1 MRLALRQ
8 AGFIKQYVVV
18 ACSTLALVGCGNIGD
33 FDMDLRGASGGLDTS
48 DAVRNSSQAAPLP
61 DERGI
66 ISYPG
71 YQVVLAQR
79 GDTVTKVAERIGVSS
94 TELASYNAL
103 PESVILRQGEVIA
116 LPRRVPEPGPST
128 VNGNFDVASIAGT
141 AIDRADGGAPG
152 LPSGSEPTRHRVAPG
167 ETAFSIARSY
177 DVPVASLAEWNGLGP
192 DLAMR
197 VGQYL
202 LIPVSTPLQSG
213 NVRVAS
219 LDEPVV
225 APAPGTGTPT
235 PTPPSAAAPLPT
247 EDVKPVART
256 ASVAPPAP
264 VKPAEPQT
272 AASDTSKLRM
282 PVQGR
287 IIRTYEKGSNE
298 GIGISASAG
307 ATVAAAADG
316 TVAAITRDTD
326 QVPILVVR
334 HADNLLTV
342 YAGVDEI
349 GVEKG
354 DTVTR
359 GQNLAVVRSAT
370 PPFLHFE
377 VREGF
382 DSVDPMPYLN

>member
-1 MRLALRQ
+1 MRLAIGRPR
-8 AGFIKQYVVV
+8 FIKQYAIV

-48 DAVRNSSQAAPLP
+48 EAVRNGPQSAPLP

-94 TELASYNAL
+94 TELASFNAL

-116 LPRRVPEPGPST
+116 LPRRVPEPSPG
-128 VNGNFDVASIAGT
+128 ASAGT
-141 AIDRADGGAPG
+141 FDMAAISGSIDRADGGSPG
-152 LPSGSEPTRHRVAPG
+152 LPNGSEPSRHRVAPG
-167 ETAFSIARSY
+167 ETAFSIARTY

-192 DLAMR
+192 DLALR

-202 LIPVSTPLQSG
+202 LIPTPLQSG
-213 NVRVAS
+213 SVQVAS
-219 LDEPVV
+219 LDDPIEVQ
-225 APAPGTGTPT
+225 PAPGAGTPT
-235 PTPPSAAAPLPT
+235 PAPPSAAAPLPT
-247 EDVKPVART
+247 EDVKPAPRVAS
-256 ASVAPPAP
+256 AAPPEP
-264 VKPAEPQT
+264 VTPAAPQT

-287 IIRTYEKGSNE
+287 IIRTYEKGANE

-307 ATVAAAADG
+307 AAVAAAADG

-354 DTVTR
+354 DTVKR
-359 GQNLAVVRSAT
+359 GQKLAVVRSAT

-382 DSVDPMPYLN
+382 DSVDPEPYLN

>member
-1 MRLALRQ
+1 MRRSDFSLR
-8 AGFIKQYVVV
+8 YTVV
-18 ACSTLALVGCGNIGD
+18 ACSVLALAACDGVGD
-33 FDMDLRGASGGLDTS
+33 FDLDLRGTAGQIDTS
-48 DAVRNSSQAAPLP
+48 DAVRNATRAAPLP
-61 DERGI
+61 DNRGI

-103 PESVILRQGEVIA
+103 PASVVLRQGEVIA
-116 LPRRVPEPGPST
+116 LPRRVPEPVPGAT
-128 VNGNFDVASIAGT
+128 AGNFDVASIAGS
-141 AIDRADGGAPG
+141 AIDRADGGSPG
-152 LPSGSEPTRHRVAPG
+152 LPIGGEPNRHRVAPG
-167 ETAFSIARSY
+167 ETAFSIARTY
-177 DVPVASLAEWNGLGP
+177 DVPVASIAEWNGLGP
-192 DLAMR
+192 DLSLR

-202 LIPVSTPLQSG
+202 LIPTPAPNAAVQ
-213 NVRVAS
+213 VAS
-219 LDEPVV
+219 LDDPVV
-225 APAPGTGTPT
+225 APGAGTRTPE
-235 PTPPSAAAPLPT
+235 PPSAAAALPT
-247 EDVKPVART
+247 QDVKPVARAT
-256 ASVAPPAP
+256 AAAVPKPVTPA
-264 VKPAEPQT
+264 APQT

-287 IIRTYEKGSNE
+287 IIRPYQKGKNE
-298 GIGISASAG
+298 GIGISSSAG
-307 ATVAAAADG
+307 QSVAAAADG

-334 HADNLLTV
+334 HANNLLTV

-349 GVEKG
+349 SVKKG
-354 DTVTR
+354 DTVKR
-359 GQNLAVVRSAT
+359 GQNLAVVRAAT

>member
-1 MRLALRQ
+1 MRLAIGQPR
-8 AGFIKQYVVV
+8 FIKQYVIV

-33 FDMDLRGASGGLDTS
+33 FDLDLRGASGQLDTS
-48 DAVRNSSQAAPLP
+48 EAVRNAPRSAPQP

-116 LPRRVPEPGPST
+116 LPRRVPEPSPGVSAGT
-128 VNGNFDVASIAGT
+128 FDVAAIEGS
-141 AIDRADGGAPG
+141 IDRADGAAPG
-152 LPSGSEPTRHRVAPG
+152 LPSGSEPSRHRVAPG

-192 DLAMR
+192 DLALR

-202 LIPVSTPLQSG
+202 LIPTPASSG
-213 NVRVAS
+213 AVQVAS
-219 LDEPVV
+219 LDAPVS
-225 APAPGTGTPT
+225 PAPGAGTPT
-235 PTPPSAAAPLPT
+235 PTPPSAAAPLPR

-264 VKPAEPQT
+264 VEPAEPQT

-287 IIRTYEKGSNE
+287 IIRPYEKGSNE

-307 ATVAAAADG
+307 QSVAAAADG

-354 DTVTR
+354 DKVAR
-359 GQNLAVVRSAT
+359 GQKLAVVRSAT

>member
-1 MRLALRQ
+1 MKRAAFPLR
-8 AGFIKQYVVV
+8 YVVV

-33 FDMDLRGASGGLDTS
+33 FDLDLRGNAGQLDTS
-48 DAVRNSSQAAPLP
+48 DAVRTATQAAPTP

-79 GDTVTKVAERIGVSS
+79 GDTVAKVAERIGVSS

-103 PESVILRQGEVIA
+103 PESVVLRQGEVIA
-116 LPRRVPEPGPST
+116 LPRRVPEPSPGASL
-128 VNGNFDVASIAGT
+128 GDFDVASIAGN
-141 AIDRADGGAPG
+141 AIDRADGGTPG
-152 LPSGSEPTRHRVAPG
+152 LPTGSEPSRHRVAPG
-167 ETAFSIARSY
+167 ETAFSIARTY
-177 DVPVASLAEWNGLGP
+177 DVPVAALAEWNGLGP

-202 LIPVSTPLQSG
+202 LIPTSAPASA
-213 NVRVAS
+213 VRVAS
-219 LDEPVV
+219 LDEPVT
-225 APAPGTGTPT
+225 PGAGTPT

-256 ASVAPPAP
+256 AAVAAP
-264 VKPAEPQT
+264 EPVEPAEPQT

-287 IIRTYEKGSNE
+287 IIRPYEKGKNE

-307 ATVAAAADG
+307 QSVTAAADG

-334 HADNLLTV
+334 HANNLLTV

-349 GVEKG
+349 AVQKG
-354 DTVTR
+354 DTVSR
-359 GQNLAVVRSAT
+359 GQDLAVVRTAT

>member
-1 MRLALRQ
+1 MRRAIGQVTFL
-8 AGFIKQYVVV
+8 KQYVIV
-18 ACSTLALVGCGNIGD
+18 ACSTLALVGCSNIGD
-33 FDMDLRGASGGLDTS
+33 FDFDLRGASGQLDTS
-48 DAVRNSSQAAPLP
+48 DAVRNRSKAAPLP

-71 YQVVLAQR
+71 YQVVLARR

-103 PESVILRQGEVIA
+103 PESVVLRQGEVIA
-116 LPRRVPEPGPST
+116 LPRRVPEPSPGASS
-128 VNGNFDVASIAGT
+128 GSFDVATIAGS
-141 AIDRADGGAPG
+141 AIDRADGGSPG
-152 LPSGSEPTRHRVAPG
+152 LPSGSEPSRHRVAPG
-167 ETAFSIARSY
+167 ETAFSIARTY

-192 DLAMR
+192 DLSLR

-202 LIPVSTPLQSG
+202 LIPIAAQTS

-219 LDEPVV
+219 LDDPVPV
-225 APAPGTGTPT
+225 APAPGAGTPT

-247 EDVKPVART
+247 EDVKPAPRT
-256 ASVAPPAP
+256 ASVAPPKP
-264 VKPAEPQT
+264 VEPAAPQT

-287 IIRTYEKGSNE
+287 IIRPYEKGANE

-307 ATVAAAADG
+307 ASVAAAADG

-334 HADNLLTV
+334 HANNLLTV

-354 DTVTR
+354 DTVQR
-359 GQNLAVVRSAT
+359 GQKLAVVRSAT

-382 DSVDPMPYLN
+382 DSVDPEPYLN